1 MAYSSRTIR
10 LPVHIHNL
18 LSRIRRLKVDLQVQL
33 GRAPTGAEIAKELDM
48 TPEKLAKMLRLTR
61 KSISMDMPKYQSNP
75 KDAGHASEENIGDMI
90 DGTSHALAD
99 NNSPEVSVN
108 NDLFHDDLRD
118 MLQVSII
125 RSGILRT
132 VYSWLFNNYSFW
144 NIVTCFV
151 GRASLQVLGD
161 DERIVICLRYGL
173 GDGLTRTVTSVAEQL
188 RATKSWVRSQECRAL
203 RKLRRPWYEK
213 RLKEHQDSLTNTGT

>member
-1 MAYSSRTIR
+1 MFRLALYFAIRPSVIFLVYFEPIIFFLYPYRWIQQAIFRSMAYSSRTIR

-33 GRAPTGAEIAKELDM
+33 GRAPTGAEIAKELEM

-90 DGTSHALAD
+90 DSTSHALAD

-108 NDLFHDDLRD
+108 NELFHDDLRD
-118 MLQVSII
+118 MLQVCII
-125 RSGILRT
+125 RSR
-132 VYSWLFNNYSFW
+132 
-144 NIVTCFV
+144 
-151 GRASLQVLGD
+151 
-161 DERIVICLRYGL
+161 
-173 GDGLTRTVTSVAEQL
+173 
-188 RATKSWVRSQECRAL
+188 
-203 RKLRRPWYEK
+203 
-213 RLKEHQDSLTNTGT
+213 